1 MLRFHAALWYN
12 LNMRN
17 ISATLVTQKI
27 AELIDNCLK
36 RPDPAVTAALD
47 RLALEGGLSGEA
59 AALIAKNNR
68 IAESSRTYCCQDTG
82 QALFF
87 VEFGEDAHC
96 DGFSDA
102 VNAAVRNAY
111 APARKSVADPVT
123 RANTGDNTP
132 AIIQT
137 ALVKGDKI
145 TITFLAKGAGSE
157 NMTRLYML
165 TPADGIDGIKQSVI
179 KSVAECGK
187 NACPPLI
194 VGVGIGGVA
203 ETACSL
209 SKRAILRTIGTHHE
223 RADVAQLERELLKSV
238 NSLGIGVAGF
248 GGNGT
253 ALAVNIE
260 VAPTHIGMLPVSV
273 NLQCHSARHGTVEL

>member
-1 MLRFHAALWYN
+1 
-12 LNMRN
+12 MRT
-17 ISATLVTQKI
+17 ISATLVTQKV

-36 RPDPAVTAALD
+36 RPDPAVTESLD
-47 RLALEGGLSGEA
+47 LLARQGGLSGEA

-68 IAESSRTYCCQDTG
+68 IAEQCGTYCCQDTG

-102 VNAAVRNAY
+102 INAAVRRAY
-111 APARKSVADPVT
+111 SPARKSVADPIT
-123 RANTGDNTP
+123 RTNTGDNTP

-137 ALVKGDKI
+137 TLIKGDKVK
-145 TITFLAKGAGSE
+145 ITFLAKGAGSE

-165 TPADGIDGIKQSVI
+165 TPADGTNGIKQSVI

-203 ETACSL
+203 ETACTL
-209 SKRAILRTIGTHHE
+209 SKRAILRTIGAHHE
-223 RADVAQLERELLKSV
+223 RADIAQLERELYKSV
-238 NSLGIGVAGF
+238 NALDIGVAGF
-248 GGNGT
+248 GGSGT

>member
-1 MLRFHAALWYN
+1 
-12 LNMRN
+12 MRT

-36 RPDPAVTAALD
+36 RPDHAVTESLD
-47 RLALEGGLSGEA
+47 LLARQGGLCGEA

-68 IAESSRTYCCQDTG
+68 IAEQYGTYCCQDTG

-102 VNAAVRNAY
+102 INAAVRRAY
-111 APARKSVADPVT
+111 SPARKSVADPIT
-123 RANTGDNTP
+123 RTNTGDNTP

-137 ALVKGDKI
+137 TLIKGDKI
-145 TITFLAKGAGSE
+145 KITFLAKGAGSE

-165 TPADGIDGIKQSVI
+165 TPADGTNGIKQSVI
-179 KSVAECGK
+179 KSVAECGR

-203 ETACSL
+203 ETACTL
-209 SKRAILRTIGTHHE
+209 SKRAILRTIGTHHQ
-223 RADVAQLERELLKSV
+223 RADIAQLERELFESV
-238 NSLGIGVAGF
+238 NALDIGVAGF

-273 NLQCHSARHGTVEL
+273 NLQCHSARHGMVEL